1 MLRDM
6 KTLKDVLL
14 ASAILLVIVASRAE
28 GQARATLLTRTVP
41 PDAEGAIMALEESR
55 EALLE
60 AREAIDAALRRVDET
75 LASLGESPSRGR
87 SIARTRNSVPAR
99 APTMD
104 DLRAGWKGFL
114 AFCSRLENQLSP
126 WGESIARVS
135 SGPVPGAKASPD
147 APVPFE
153 SATPAFARESEAAP
167 ITPALEAAAV
177 AGPQSGAVESTL
189 SGGTPSADPG
199 LPDRILGAAG
209 AFLRALDDVAARG
222 VRQPEPEDR
231 DPLEKRPD
239 ALPADPSS
247 RDGARTDR
255 GR

>member
-1 MLRDM
+1 MLRDL
-6 KTLKDVLL
+6 KSLKDVLL

-87 SIARTRNSVPAR
+87 SIARTRDSVPAR

-114 AFCSRLENQLSP
+114 AICSRLEDQLSP

-135 SGPVPGAKASPD
+135 SGSVPGAKASPP

-153 SATPAFARESEAAP
+153 SATPVFARESEAAP

-177 AGPQSGAVESTL
+177 AGPQSGAVEPTL
-189 SGGTPSADPG
+189 SGTPSADPG

-222 VRQPEPEDR
+222 ARQPEPEDR

-255 GR
+255 GH

>member
-87 SIARTRNSVPAR
+87 SIARTRDSVPAR

-114 AFCSRLENQLSP
+114 AICSRLEDQLSP

-135 SGPVPGAKASPD
+135 SGPVPGAKASP
-147 APVPFE
+147 VPFE
-153 SATPAFARESEAAP
+153 SATPAFARESETAP
-167 ITPALEAAAV
+167 ITPALEAATV
-177 AGPQSGAVESTL
+177 AGPQSGAVEPTL